1 MAWKA
6 IFNAAVAALVIA
18 TFLGTGMAQASP
30 GAFPGEPA
38 DPESIFLD
46 EPERK
51 DPFVAGLL
59 SWSWTGLG
67 HFYTQ
72 HYTRGSLF
80 LMTDLLQ
87 KGLLIY
93 GVFHYSDKYRSND
106 DGIARWENI
115 PRRDRGI
122 IIGYV
127 FSMLLVKVLGVVDAV
142 NSAETYNREIYF
154 PYWKNRARMRLS
166 VETAGNRI
174 DVSMSCPFQ
183 F

>member
-1 MAWKA
+1 
-6 IFNAAVAALVIA
+6 VTALVITTA
-18 TFLGTGMAQASP
+18 LGAVRAETP
-30 GAFPGEPA
+30 GVSGPGESMT
-38 DPESIFLD
+38 DESIFLD

-67 HFYTQ
+67 QFYTQ

-80 LMTDLLQ
+80 LMTDILQ

-93 GVFHYSDKYRSND
+93 GIFYYSDKYRSGD
-106 DGIARWENI
+106 EEIARWEDI

-127 FSMLLVKVLGVVDAV
+127 FSILLVKVLGVVDAV
-142 NSAETYNREIYF
+142 NSADAYNREIYF
-154 PYWKNRARMRLS
+154 PYWKNRTRMRLS
-166 VETAGNRI
+166 VETSGDRI
-174 DVSMSCPFQ
+174 DVSMSSPLQ